1 MQSGNPNNFLCEIAG
16 GARRNDDTQTISF
29 LAITS
34 LALQLP
40 PFFGTPLSYFIFEQ
54 LYLRGHIF
62 FYFCSFVRFCSK

>member
-54 LYLRGHIF
+54 LYLRGHNF
-62 FYFCSFVRFCSK
+62 FYFCSFARFCFK

>member
-40 PFFGTPLSYFIFEQ
+40 PFFGTPL
-54 LYLRGHIF
+54 
-62 FYFCSFVRFCSK
+62 